1 MKRAYLF
8 IPLFLAACATP
19 EYALTYAGGRPAKFG
34 GGDES
39 QARVTLQPK
48 GDATVQGTF
57 FDTERRFYGEGTWR
71 REDGRIVVDLA
82 SQPPQR
88 LVFSTSGDQLVARE
102 WDRSTWGE
110 AGPAVLYRVARPTL
124 TQ

>member
-1 MKRAYLF
+1 MRSIVLAIL
-8 IPLFLAACATP
+8 LLAACATP
-19 EYALTYAGGRPAKFG
+19 EVAVTYAGGRPAKFG
-34 GGDES
+34 AGDES

-48 GDATVQGTF
+48 GDAAVQGIF
-57 FDTERRFYGEGTWR
+57 FDTERRYYGEGTWT

-82 SQPPQR
+82 GQPPQR
-88 LVFSTSGDQLVARE
+88 LVFSTSGDQLLARE